1 MDAVE
6 YQVVKAGDPQ
16 ENGRCCLTGTREA
29 VSAVAGVVGGVE
41 GALNAIE
48 LMIGW
53 GLVGPPGAGGTLKID
68 VSGKARETASRYTS
82 FLDRG

>member
-1 MDAVE
+1 MVDPRGPE
-6 YQVVKAGDPQ
+6 VK
-16 ENGRCCLTGTREA
+16 GRCCLSGIRG
-29 VSAVAGVVGGVE
+29 GVTIPEGGVE

-48 LMIGW
+48 LTIGW